1 MENVKVCGIVLCA
14 LCVCIVFKS
23 IKSEYSLFIRLAITV
38 ATTTISLSVLY
49 PVLLYV
55 DEISSNTA
63 IYKYLPTM
71 IKALGVAVAVEITS
85 DICKDAGE
93 NAIAERV
100 SLFGRA
106 EILILA
112 IPMIKDLFSLCDN
125 LLR

>member
-1 MENVKVCGIVLCA
+1 MENIKVCGIVLCA
-14 LCVCIVFKS
+14 LCVCIVFKN
-23 IKSEYSLFIRLAITV
+23 IKIEYSLFVRLVITV
-38 ATTTISLSVLY
+38 ATTTLSLSVLY
-49 PVLLYV
+49 PVLVYIN
-55 DEISSNTA
+55 EISANTSV
-63 IYKYLPTM
+63 YKYLPTM

>member
-1 MENVKVCGIVLCA
+1 MENIKVCGIVLCA
-14 LCVCIVFKS
+14 LCVCIVFKN
-23 IKSEYSLFIRLAITV
+23 IKIEYSLFVRLVITV
-38 ATTTISLSVLY
+38 ATTTLSLSVLY
-49 PVLLYV
+49 PVLVYIN
-55 DEISSNTA
+55 EISANTSV
-63 IYKYLPTM
+63 YKYLPTM

-112 IPMIKDLFSLCDN
+112 IPMIKDLFSLCDS

>member
-1 MENVKVCGIVLCA
+1 MEDIKVCGIVLCA
-14 LCVCIVFKS
+14 LCVCIVFKN

-38 ATTTISLSVLY
+38 SITLIALSALY
-49 PVLLYV
+49 PVLLYIN
-55 DEISSNTA
+55 EISSDTSVS
-63 IYKYLPTM
+63 KYLPTM

>member
-1 MENVKVCGIVLCA
+1 
-14 LCVCIVFKS
+14 
-23 IKSEYSLFIRLAITV
+23 
-38 ATTTISLSVLY
+38 
-49 PVLLYV
+49 
-55 DEISSNTA
+55 
-63 IYKYLPTM
+63 M